1 MYKKISRILLTILL
15 ATALLFGAL
24 AVLNQTQPVAAS
36 ATNPVVINTT
46 GVTASGVLGSS
57 SYQWSTTQ
65 SDWTTAEVWY
75 SIDQGTTN
83 TITLRLDNSPDGTMW
98 KTTYATV
105 VSANAA
111 DATGYTTATIVGR
124 YYRIYA
130 TVANTNTVTPTVKVI
145 LK

>member
-1 MYKKISRILLTILL
+1 MYKKLSRILLTALL
-15 ATALLFGAL
+15 AITLLLGTL
-24 AVLNQTQPVAAS
+24 AVLDQAQPVEAAAS
-36 ATNPVVINTT
+36 NPVVINTA
-46 GVTASGVLGSS
+46 GITASGVLGSS
-57 SYQWSTTQ
+57 SYQWASTQ
-65 SDWTTAEVWY
+65 STASTAEVWY

-83 TITLRLDNSPDGTMW
+83 TITIRLDNSPDGTMW

-124 YYRIYA
+124 YYRLYA